1 MIYPLRTRKAAMGLA
16 PARGAT
22 TLFYFL
28 SCALVMTFALS
39 CISLLTGCGSQQAQQ
54 PDPRLKEFH
63 VLSSRIII
71 LDTQAEVDGTVQNT
85 GSDRYPYDVTLVATF
100 YDSSGNMIGTAQGA
114 AEDVLAGMTRSFV
127 LMGQVDSTKYS
138 RMVVA
143 PVSLRERRLEKNLPS
158 PPPVVP

>member
-1 MIYPLRTRKAAMGLA
+1 MIYPFTRCILVI
-16 PARGAT
+16 T
-22 TLFYFL
+22 FVL
-28 SCALVMTFALS
+28 SFAL
-39 CISLLTGCGSQQAQQ
+39 LLVACGSQQAQQ
-54 PDPRLKEFH
+54 PDPRLKQFH

-85 GSDRYPYDVTLVATF
+85 GNDRYPYDVTLVATF

-138 RMVVA
+138 RMVVT